1 MFIPPLCRNSSCALL
16 LASFYNDT
24 EFVMEDIVNLNLYV
38 KVIWLGEHLKRISS
52 ELTDEYKKG
61 RLMKNS
67 IIIFSWTPSDVIINE
82 LNYTSVLFTHCE
94 LLSSHV
100 KYGCKYELMRLAKF
114 SWSKLNKHAQAAY
127 AALHKFKFEREQLE
141 YLLELHEKYSKS
153 RSLEEIACSWLQR
166 NESWWK
172 PWTQAEKKAIL
183 YIGGIFPISGS
194 SYNGK
199 CIVKSAKMATDAV
212 NNNTSLLK
220 DYDLQ
225 LYVNDGKCQAETVMK
240 TFIDYIV
247 ENSNNKI
254 VVGVLG
260 PACSDTVEPL
270 AGVSKLYDIVVIS
283 YSAEGSSF
291 SDREKYPYFFRTIGE
306 NKQYKHVYLKL
317 FKEFQWKRI
326 AALTE
331 DGQKYTEYISHMQEL
346 LDNNGITISNT
357 KFPRERDTTVL
368 TRVGNIIFSSL
379 RLADWVFYQHLED
392 LKRRHLKIIIADV
405 YDEVA
410 RTLMCE
416 AYKLGMTAREGY
428 VWFLPMWLNSTFYD
442 TDYYNQYRNEN
453 VNCTTAEMIKVE
465 KWRSSKISV
474 LISLL

>member
-1 MFIPPLCRNSSCALL
+1 MTKGLAGKRYCILRYAVALFLSFRFYCNNTTVCQNGMYIPPQCKNSTCALL
-16 LASFYNDT
+16 LASYYNDT
-24 EFVMEDIVNLNLYV
+24 EFVIEDILDLKLYV
-38 KVIWLGEHLKRISS
+38 KVIWLGEHLKQIAAQ
-52 ELTDEYKKG
+52 LTNDYRKTAP
-61 RLMKNS
+61 LKNS
-67 IIIFSWTPSDVIINE
+67 ILIFSWTPSDVIINE
-82 LNYTSVLFTHCE
+82 NNYTSVLFTHCE

-114 SWSKLNKHAQAAY
+114 SWSKLNKYAAAAY
-127 AALHKFKFEREQLE
+127 AALHRFKFEREQLE
-141 YLLELHEKYSKS
+141 YLLQLYDRYSKNKS
-153 RSLEEIACSWLQR
+153 FEEIACSWLQW

-172 PWTQAEKKAIL
+172 PWTQVEKKAVL
-183 YIGGIFPISGS
+183 YIGGIFPITGS

-199 CIVKSAKMATDAV
+199 CILKSAKMATDAV
-212 NNNTSLLK
+212 NRNTSLLN

-225 LYVNDGKCQAETVMK
+225 LFVNDGKCQAETVMK
-240 TFIDYIV
+240 AFIDYIV
-247 ENSNNKI
+247 ENYNNNI

-346 LDNNGITISNT
+346 LGNNGITISNT
-357 KFPRERDTTVL
+357 KFPRERDTAVL
-368 TRVGNIIFSSL
+368 TRVSCKDNTNWFVYFILFIST
-379 RLADWVFYQHLED
+379 
-392 LKRRHLKIIIADV
+392 LKI
-405 YDEVA
+405 
-410 RTLMCE
+410 
-416 AYKLGMTAREGY
+416 
-428 VWFLPMWLNSTFYD
+428 
-442 TDYYNQYRNEN
+442 
-453 VNCTTAEMIKVE
+453 
-465 KWRSSKISV
+465 
-474 LISLL
+474 